1 MDRRDRVWLV
11 ACDVG
16 CKWLDTQPRTPS
28 NQMSQAGKDFLA
40 NLRPAGSSDIFAAVQ
55 TSVARVQGQRQPG
68 RELRVLYLGD
78 GISSVGIRTPGALAA
93 QMRRLRAQT
102 PDLTVSAVGIGSD
115 ADQAALDAMVRAGGG
130 HLIAYKPGDRLP
142 GVATQVLESSYGV
155 SLEDISLRWPAGV
168 REISPSS
175 PSTLR
180 EGEELLAFGRFSGPV
195 TGTVELHG
203 TVGGKP
209 YVDRY
214 PVSLQAS
221 TAPANAFVPRMWAAA
236 TIARL
241 EWESA
246 QAAKAQIIEL
256 SRSFAVLSRYT
267 SLLVLESPAMMH
279 AFGVEPNRVASDW
292 TGEGE
297 LDSDETTGT
306 VQQAGPT
313 VVEAPPMDKAKMARG
328 IGMSRMAA
336 PAPAMEAAKR
346 KDTEPKMAKK
356 PASMDDLASS
366 AQPAE
371 IAARSRPSRPGMWM
385 RKVWTKEARVGTW
398 QPRGWSSALAL
409 AEQSLRDSPD
419 SRDRHRKVVQLLAR
433 DGDLE
438 RAQQMAERW
447 LERDRLDAEA
457 LTALADLLARQGDRE
472 ESLRWLSGIVDL
484 EPDNKS
490 LHERLARAYER
501 LGATDRA
508 CAHRMVLA

>member
-1 MDRRDRVWLV
+1 
-11 ACDVG
+11 
-16 CKWLDTQPRTPS
+16 
-28 NQMSQAGKDFLA
+28 
-40 NLRPAGSSDIFAAVQ
+40 
-55 TSVARVQGQRQPG
+55 
-68 RELRVLYLGD
+68 
-78 GISSVGIRTPGALAA
+78 
-93 QMRRLRAQT
+93 
-102 PDLTVSAVGIGSD
+102 
-115 ADQAALDAMVRAGGG
+115 
-130 HLIAYKPGDRLP
+130 
-142 GVATQVLESSYGV
+142 
-155 SLEDISLRWPAGV
+155 
-168 REISPSS
+168 
-175 PSTLR
+175 
-180 EGEELLAFGRFSGPV
+180 
-195 TGTVELHG
+195 
-203 TVGGKP
+203 
-209 YVDRY
+209 
-214 PVSLQAS
+214 
-221 TAPANAFVPRMWAAA
+221 
-236 TIARL
+236 
-241 EWESA
+241 
-246 QAAKAQIIEL
+246 
-256 SRSFAVLSRYT
+256 
-267 SLLVLESPAMMH
+267 
-279 AFGVEPNRVASDW
+279 DW

-328 IGMSRMAA
+328 MGMSRMAA

-346 KDTEPKMAKK
+346 MDAEPKMAKK

-366 AQPAE
+366 SQPTE
-371 IAARSRPSRPGMWM
+371 IAARSRSPRSGMWM

-409 AEQSLRDSPD
+409 VEQSLRDSPD

-508 CAHRMVLA
+508 CAHRMVLAELSPSDYVSVGAALRCEQLTRGPSADEEFLSLLASDPVRRRAQGVARAFPPRTPTRGEVVLDAAWQFGDDLDIALISPQGVRISWMGGRKTVFADHVADLGQERLGLGSVSPGTYLVEISRTGASAMRPVRGRVRLTALGIRHDLPFTLSGSQTVAGTLIVERRSHLEPVGRGLR